1 MTVSSG
7 RNQMASLK
15 QRLAEHGF
23 VCDED
28 YGYAVQCLLSAPGE
42 HLRCLNL
49 EGDSGRRRSAFAY
62 ALGHA
67 LGHTQVLYHEFTDPI
82 PEQPV
87 RIDPAEPGNEA
98 PGEPPMDA
106 LDRVMA
112 EACAL
117 SEGDATFLI
126 LDQLHRAPFQ
136 THLRL
141 GYFVRDGH
149 WRYGELALKAHRR
162 NLLIAFISDEPV
174 YHSLRQ
180 MAFSLWLG
188 RQGAG
193 EQPISPARL
202 GLAENA
208 RPMIQALEALFR
220 ALDLSPTL
228 EEWRRVIHDLHVNV
242 NSTGELRQSI
252 YGWVEGV
259 DRAHLM
265 SAYLD
270 QVLQRQWPQIRNYLG
285 LEAEPTSQRDRDTG

>member
-1 MTVSSG
+1 MT
-7 RNQMASLK
+7 ALK

-23 VCDED
+23 VSDQD
-28 YGYAVQCLLSAPGE
+28 YDYAVQCLLSAPGD

-67 LGHTQVLYHEFTDPI
+67 LGHGHVLYHEFTDP
-82 PEQPV
+82 PPQPPV
-87 RIDPAEPGNEA
+87 RMDPAEPAQEA
-98 PGEPPMDA
+98 PGEAPMDA

-117 SEGDATFLI
+117 SEGDPAFLI

-141 GYFVRDGH
+141 AEFVRDGT
-149 WRYGELALKAHRR
+149 WRYGEVALKAHRR
-162 NLLIAFISDEPV
+162 NLLVSFISDEPL

-180 MAFSLWLG
+180 ATFSLWLG
-188 RQGAG
+188 QRDDPDEA
-193 EQPISPARL
+193 ITPAKL

-208 RPMIQALEALFR
+208 RPMIQSLEALFR
-220 ALDLSPTL
+220 ALDLRPTL
-228 EEWRRVIHDLHVNV
+228 AEWQRVVHDLHVNV
-242 NSTGELRQSI
+242 NGPADLRQSI

-259 DRAHLM
+259 DRAHLL
-265 SAYLD
+265 SAYMD
-270 QVLQRQWPQIRNYLG
+270 QVLARQWPSLRAYLG
-285 LEAEPTSQRDRDTG
+285 IEAQHSDARDADAG